1 MSKTATNLSIDSDI
15 KQQSIELFADLG
27 MDLSTAVNVFLRQAV
42 RVQGFPFV
50 VARDDP
56 NEESIAAMNEYYLAK
71 KHPEQAEK
79 DQYISDMIEQL
90 NELCDQIADLM
101 ETIEEDGV
109 FSNWADMIRFLKE
122 DIAL

>member
-1 MSKTATNLSIDSDI
+1 MDNQKDINTAIKFLSCAE
-15 KQQSIELFADLG
+15 QWEWPACYH
-27 MDLSTAVNVFLRQAV
+27 A
-42 RVQGFPFV
+42 PFTLD
-50 VARDDP
+50 R
-56 NEESIAAMNEYYLAK
+56 LAK

-79 DQYISDMIEQL
+79 DQYISDTIEQL

-109 FSNWADMIRFLKE
+109 FSNWADMIQFLKE

>member
-27 MDLSTAVNVFLRQAV
+27 MDLSTAVNVFLRQSV
-42 RVQGFPFV
+42 RVQGFPF

-71 KHPEQAEK
+71 KHPEKYKRYSSFK
-79 DQYISDMIEQL
+79 DVMEEVLSD
-90 NELCDQIADLM
+90 A
-101 ETIEEDGV
+101 
-109 FSNWADMIRFLKE
+109 
-122 DIAL
+122 

>member
-1 MSKTATNLSIDSDI
+1 MFITQEVMNMPKTATNLSIDSDI

-27 MDLSTAVNVFLRQAV
+27 MDLSTAVNVFLRQAL

-71 KHPEQAEK
+71 KHPEKYKRYASFK
-79 DQYISDMIEQL
+79 DVMDEVLSDA
-90 NELCDQIADLM
+90 CDCTLQQ
-101 ETIEEDGV
+101 V
-109 FSNWADMIRFLKE
+109 
-122 DIAL
+122 